1 MSMTTALTRRSVLA
15 GAAGATII
23 VKGARAADY
32 KFSQYHNQ
40 ATNVPLHVNL
50 VAMWDAIRAET
61 NGRVE
66 ATIYPENNKLV
77 AGDPAAL
84 KLLISGEI
92 QFFTLM
98 GVITPFWGSA

>member
-1 MSMTTALTRRSVLA
+1 MKTTLTRRAVLA

-23 VKGARAADY
+23 VKRARAADY

-40 ATNVPLHVNL
+40 TTAGPLHKNI
-50 VAMWDAIRAET
+50 VAMWDAIRTET

-66 ATIYPENNKLV
+66 ATVFPENNKLV

-98 GVITPFWGSA
+98 GGIIGTVVPVA